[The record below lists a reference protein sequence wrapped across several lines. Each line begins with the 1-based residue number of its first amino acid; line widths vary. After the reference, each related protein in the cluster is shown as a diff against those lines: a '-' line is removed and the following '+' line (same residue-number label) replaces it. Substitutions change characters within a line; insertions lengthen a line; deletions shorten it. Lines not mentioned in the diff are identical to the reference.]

1 MSKSIARPTHST
13 NAVDAPPTSTTRLW
27 LDFSDAT
34 DAERALIASLTPA
47 ELADVTAAA
56 KEAAETK
63 AAEIR
68 ARRAGA
74 R

>member
-13 NAVDAPPTSTTRLW
+13 DAVDAPRTSTSQMR

-34 DAERALIASLTPA
+34 DADRALIASLTPA

-56 KEAAETK
+56 KETAEAK

-68 ARRAGA
+68 ARR
-74 R
+74 